1 MFYEG
6 FKAGDEIDSVV
17 DDMRGRINILATV
30 GGCDPAIKVDLSYIN
45 VQGEQEYTPEFYNHI
60 TSMLQGIVNR
70 IGEVN
75 VELMKYRFN
84 DFLKSKGTKYHPL
97 IWNLGN
103 GMGGDGKGFFNLEK
117 MKMVMLYLTKMVI
130 VFLML

>member
-103 GMGGDGKGFFNLEK
+103 GMGGDGKGFF
-117 MKMVMLYLTKMVI
+117 
-130 VFLML
+130 

>member
-1 MFYEG
+1 
-6 FKAGDEIDSVV
+6 
-17 DDMRGRINILATV
+17 
-30 GGCDPAIKVDLSYIN
+30 
-45 VQGEQEYTPEFYNHI
+45 
-60 TSMLQGIVNR
+60 MLQGIVNR

-103 GMGGDGKGFFNLEK
+103 GMGGDGKGFFNFRKDENGNAIRDYDTAKRIRRRVTLQQKQFKVEEYGK
-117 MKMVMLYLTKMVI
+117 
-130 VFLML
+130 